1 MCGGGGGNGPRI
13 PGGGGP
19 SIGGKRNPPGGGNGG
34 IGPPWGGGGPP
45 RSCGPRS
52 RNARSMS
59 EPARRSGGP
68 SMYGTNAPLPKAKF
82 YVTDNAFS

>member
-19 SIGGKRNPPGGGNGG
+19 SICGKGNPPGGGNGG
-34 IGPPWGGGGPP
+34 IGPPWGGGPL
-45 RSCGPRS
+45 SCGPRS

-68 SMYGTNAPLPKAKF
+68 SM
-82 YVTDNAFS
+82 